1 MNEIIRARDI
11 EIVTTEIVT
20 IKRQAQQ
27 VLITAAI
34 EIGRRLTEAKAMLP
48 FGEWGKYLEERVE
61 YSQSTANNLMKIYK
75 EYGSGQDPLF
85 DSFANSQTFANLN
98 YTQALALLS
107 VPAEER
113 EQFAVE
119 NDVEHKSTREIQE
132 LIRQRDESREALAV
146 AEDAVT
152 DANNEKVAALRRLD
166 AMTARAEEAEAEAER
181 RTKEAAELSQ
191 KVIAAKEAEKKAKAK
206 LKEVMENPVISDDQM
221 AKIRKEAE
229 TAAAVQAAE
238 KADREA
244 QKLQKKLDAALA
256 EAKKANEERKK
267 ALLDAEDARQQAA
280 EAKASARLEN
290 PDAAVFKSLWEQV
303 QETFNR
309 MNDARCRIKQTDP
322 GMATAL
328 ATGIKAMLSQWEA
341 QLD

>member
-1 MNEIIRARDI
+1 MNEIIAARDI
-11 EIVTTEIVT
+11 EIVTAEIVT

-34 EIGRRLTEAKAMLP
+34 EIGRRLTEAKSMVP

-75 EYGSGQDPLF
+75 EYGSEQESLF
-85 DSFANSQTFANLN
+85 DGFTKSQAFANLN

-107 VPAEER
+107 VPAEDR
-113 EQFAVE
+113 EDFAVE
-119 NDVEHKSTREIQE
+119 NDVASKSTREIQE
-132 LIRQRDESREALAV
+132 LIRQRDESREALAA

-152 DANNEKVAALRRLD
+152 DANNEKVAALRQLD
-166 AMTARAEEAEAEAER
+166 AMKARAEEAEEEANR
-181 RTKEAAELSQ
+181 RKTEAAELAH
-191 KVIAAKEAEKKAKAK
+191 KMALAKEAEKKAKAQ
-206 LKEVMENPVISDDQM
+206 LKEARENPVVSDDQM

-229 TAAAVQAAE
+229 AAAAAQAAE
-238 KADREA
+238 KAAKELK
-244 QKLQKKLDAALA
+244 KLQTQLDKAKAAEQQATEEKERALLEVE
-256 EAKKANEERKK
+256 EAK
-267 ALLDAEDARQQAA
+267 RQIA

-303 QETFNR
+303 QDTFNR
-309 MNDARCRIKQTDP
+309 MNGARLKIEQTDP
-322 GMATAL
+322 GMAKAL

-341 QLD
+341 NLG

>member
-1 MNEIIRARDI
+1 MNEIIRSRDI
-11 EIVTTEIVT
+11 EIVTAEIVT

-34 EIGRRLTEAKAMLP
+34 EIGRRLTEAKSMVP

-75 EYGSGQDPLF
+75 EYGSGQDSLF

-107 VPAEER
+107 VPAEDR
-113 EQFAVE
+113 EAFAVE
-119 NDVEHKSTREIQE
+119 NDVTNKSTREIQE
-132 LIRQRDESREALAV
+132 LIRQRDESREAQAV
-146 AEDAVT
+146 AEDAAT
-152 DANNEKVAALRRLD
+152 DANNEKIAALRRLD

-191 KVIAAKEAEKKAKAK
+191 KVISAKEAEKKAKAQ
-206 LKEVMENPVISDDQM
+206 LKEARENPVVSDDQM

-229 TAAAVQAAE
+229 ETAAAQAAE
-238 KADREA
+238 KAAKETE
-244 QKLQKKLDAALA
+244 KLQKKLDAAVA
-256 EAKKANEERKK
+256 EAQKANQEKEK
-267 ALLDAEDARQQAA
+267 ALLDAEDARRQVA
-280 EAKASARLEN
+280 EVKASVRLEN

-309 MNDARCRIKQTDP
+309 MNGARLKIKQTDP

-341 QLD
+341 QLE

>member
-11 EIVTTEIVT
+11 EIVTAEIVT

-75 EYGSGQDPLF
+75 EYGSGQDSLF

-152 DANNEKVAALRRLD
+152 DANNEKVAAIRRLD

-229 TAAAVQAAE
+229 AAAAVQAAE

-256 EAKKANEERKK
+256 EVRKAKEEREK
-267 ALLDAEDARQQAA
+267 ALLDTEDARRQVE
-280 EAKASARLEN
+280 EAKATARLEN

-309 MNDARCRIKQTDP
+309 MNGARLKIKQTDP

>member
-1 MNEIIRARDI
+1 MSDIIAMRDI
-11 EIVTTEIVT
+11 EIVTAEIVT

-34 EIGRRLTEAKAMLP
+34 EIGRRLTEAKSMVDH
-48 FGEWGKYLEERVE
+48 GEWGKYLEERVE
-61 YSQSTANNLMKIYK
+61 YSQSTANNLMRIYK
-75 EYGSGQDPLF
+75 EYGSGQDSLF

-107 VPAEER
+107 VPAEDR
-113 EQFAVE
+113 EAFAVE
-119 NDVEHKSTREIQE
+119 NDVANKSTREIQE

-191 KVIAAKEAEKKAKAK
+191 KVIAAKEAEKKAKAQ
-206 LKEVMENPVISDDQM
+206 LKEARENPVVSDDQM

-244 QKLQKKLDAALA
+244 HKLQKKLDAALA
-256 EAKKANEERKK
+256 EAKKANEEREK
-267 ALLDAEDARQQAA
+267 ALLDAEDARRQVA
-280 EAKASARLEN
+280 EAKASARLDN

-303 QETFNR
+303 QEIFNR
-309 MNDARCRIKQTDP
+309 MNGVRLKIRQTDP

-341 QLD
+341 QLE

>member
-1 MNEIIRARDI
+1 MNEIVRSRDI
-11 EIVTTEIVT
+11 EIVTAEIVT

-34 EIGRRLTEAKAMLP
+34 EIGRRLTEAKAMVP

-75 EYGSGQDPLF
+75 EYGSGQDSLF

-107 VPAEER
+107 VPAEDR
-113 EQFAVE
+113 EAFAVE
-119 NDVEHKSTREIQE
+119 NDVTNKSTREIQE

-146 AEDAVT
+146 AEDAAT
-152 DANNEKVAALRRLD
+152 DANNEKIAALRRLD

-191 KVIAAKEAEKKAKAK
+191 KVISAKEAEKKAKAQ
-206 LKEVMENPVISDDQM
+206 LKEARENPIVSDDQM

-229 TAAAVQAAE
+229 ETAAAQAAE
-238 KADREA
+238 KAAKETE
-244 QKLQKKLDAALA
+244 KLQKKLDAAIA
-256 EAKKANEERKK
+256 EAQKANQEKEK
-267 ALLDAEDARQQAA
+267 ALLDAEDARRQVA
-280 EAKASARLEN
+280 EVKASVRLEN

-309 MNDARCRIKQTDP
+309 MNGARLKIKQTDP

-341 QLD
+341 QLE

>member
-1 MNEIIRARDI
+1 MNEIIRTRDI
-11 EIVTTEIVT
+11 EIVTAEIVT

-34 EIGRRLTEAKAMLP
+34 EIGRRLTEAKAMVP

-75 EYGSGQDPLF
+75 EYGSGQESLF

-107 VPAEER
+107 VPAEDR
-113 EQFAVE
+113 EAFAVE
-119 NDVEHKSTREIQE
+119 NDVTNKSTREIQE
-132 LIRQRDESREALAV
+132 LIRQRDESREAQAV
-146 AEDAVT
+146 AEDAAT
-152 DANNEKVAALRRLD
+152 DANNEKIAALRRLD

-181 RTKEAAELSQ
+181 RTKEAVELSQ
-191 KVIAAKEAEKKAKAK
+191 RVITAKEAEKKAKAQ
-206 LKEVMENPVISDDQM
+206 LKEARENPVVSDDQM

-229 TAAAVQAAE
+229 ETAAAQAAE
-238 KADREA
+238 KAAKETE
-244 QKLQKKLDAALA
+244 KLQKKLDAAVA
-256 EAKKANEERKK
+256 EAQKANQEKEK
-267 ALLDAEDARQQAA
+267 ALLDAEDARRQVA
-280 EAKASARLEN
+280 EVKASVRLEN

-309 MNDARCRIKQTDP
+309 MNGARLKIKQTDP

-341 QLD
+341 QLE

>member
-1 MNEIIRARDI
+1 MNKIIRSRDI
-11 EIVTTEIVT
+11 EIVTAEIVT

-34 EIGRRLTEAKAMLP
+34 EIGRRLTEAKSMVP

-75 EYGSGQDPLF
+75 EYGSGQDSLF

-152 DANNEKVAALRRLD
+152 DANNEKIAALRRLD

-191 KVIAAKEAEKKAKAK
+191 KVITAKEAEKKAKAQ
-206 LKEVMENPVISDDQM
+206 LKEARENPVVSDDQM

-229 TAAAVQAAE
+229 ETAAAQAAE
-238 KADREA
+238 KAAKETE
-244 QKLQKKLDAALA
+244 KLQKKLDAAVA
-256 EAKKANEERKK
+256 EAQKANQEKEK
-267 ALLDAEDARQQAA
+267 ALLDAEDARRQVA
-280 EAKASARLEN
+280 EVKDSVRLEN

-309 MNDARCRIKQTDP
+309 MNGARLKIKQTDP

-341 QLD
+341 QLE

>member
-1 MNEIIRARDI
+1 MNEIIRVRDV
-11 EIVTTEIVT
+11 EIVTAEIVT

-34 EIGRRLTEAKAMLP
+34 EIGRRLTEVKSMVP

-75 EYGSGQDPLF
+75 EYGTGQDSLF
-85 DSFANSQTFANLN
+85 DGFANSQTFANLN

-119 NDVEHKSTREIQE
+119 NDIENKSTREIQE
-132 LIRQRDESREALAV
+132 LIRQRDESREALEEAEEAV
-146 AEDAVT
+146 I
-152 DANNEKVAALRRLD
+152 DANNQKIAAERKLD
-166 AMTARAEEAEAEAER
+166 AMESRVKEAEAEAESR
-181 RTKEAAELSQ
+181 LKIADDLQAALTKAKDARKKAEEQL
-191 KVIAAKEAEKKAKAK
+191 KKAK
-206 LKEVMENPVISDDQM
+206 ENLVISDDQM

-229 TAAAVQAAE
+229 EAAAAAAAE
-238 KADREA
+238 KAAKET
-244 QKLQKKLDAALA
+244 QKLQKKLDTALA
-256 EAKKANEERKK
+256 EAEKANKEKDR
-267 ALLDAEDARQQAA
+267 ALLEAEDARQQAA
-280 EAKASARLEN
+280 REKAAARLEN

-303 QETFNR
+303 QDTFNR
-309 MNDARCRIKQTDP
+309 MNGVRLKIEQTDP
-322 GMATAL
+322 AMAKAL

-341 QLD
+341 QLQ